1 MTQTFPLVHLHC
13 ISVDFSS
20 IGIII
25 IFTYL
30 SAFFFR
36 MKDFYVGLLI
46 STVAEFLDKRVQ

>member
-20 IGIII
+20 IGVII